1 VGSPSLRPA
10 RVGRRRHPA
19 RSAEQIGPPA
29 MAAASSVI
37 RVQATDSEL
46 CVLPSHRA
54 ASPFAGRAPAG
65 AVPGFFRTPHRRR
78 SAALRGVPADSV
90 PAIGPAAD
98 PRVGPAPIAA
108 RARAAPAAVARGQA
122 TAAPVR
128 ATEAHVRAGRA
139 DPAKAVR
146 ADRGRAAARAHRP
159 GLHRAATAVTGRV
172 PPVGPAEARA
182 DPPEVAGAASSSTPR
197 RRDATALRRPRNPGR
212 PAEVAAAAAG
222 LSGSSPT

>member
-1 VGSPSLRPA
+1 VGSPSLRLA
-10 RVGRRRHPA
+10 RVDRRRHPA
-19 RSAEQIGPPA
+19 RSAEQTGPPA

-37 RVQATDSEL
+37 RVQAIGSEL
-46 CVLPSHRA
+46 CVLPSRRA
-54 ASPFAGRAPAG
+54 ASPFAGPAPAG

-78 SAALRGVPADSV
+78 SAALRAVPADSV

-98 PRVGPAPIAA
+98 PRVGPAPTAA

-122 TAAPVR
+122 TAAP
-128 ATEAHVRAGRA
+128 VRAGRA

-159 GLHRAATAVTGRV
+159 GLHRAATGVTGRV

-182 DPPEVAGAASSSTPR
+182 DPPEVAAAASSSTPR

-222 LSGSSPT
+222 LSGSSPI